1 MTIWLILAFIAG
13 IAVGIIGA
21 SFNYM
26 MTIDADGR

>member
-26 MTIDADGR
+26 WTAEAGE

>member
-1 MTIWLILAFIAG
+1 MFWTVIAFLAG

-26 MTIDADGR
+26 WSAEAGE